1 MFIGDKYLC
10 DLFQNYIMREVFMGI
25 MYKLIIVEVGDS

>member
-1 MFIGDKYLC
+1 MFIGDKYLQ
-10 DLFQNYIMREVFMGI
+10 DLFQKLYHEGSISGI